1 LYQRVLDW
9 YDRGGR
15 DCRTEGRG
23 FQSSW
28 VDPLLVLVVG
38 YVGVVVT
45 VGLVGCKDW
54 WYSVVVMIVIG
65 KGNVVVG

>member
-1 LYQRVLDW
+1 
-9 YDRGGR
+9 
-15 DCRTEGRG
+15 
-23 FQSSW
+23 

>member
-1 LYQRVLDW
+1 
-9 YDRGGR
+9 
-15 DCRTEGRG
+15 
-23 FQSSW
+23 
-28 VDPLLVLVVG
+28 LVLVVG

-54 WYSVVVMIVIG
+54 WYLVIIMIVFG

>member
-1 LYQRVLDW
+1 MYQRVLDQ

-15 DCRTEGRG
+15 DRRAEGCG
-23 FQSSW
+23 FQSGW

-45 VGLVGCKDW
+45 GGLVGRKDW
-54 WYSVVVMIVIG
+54 WYSVVIMIVIG